1 MTDLVSEPAI
11 RQGDKRVIQ
20 TLLWALTPLMNL
32 RGSIPLPFLTI
43 FLMVVL
49 DEGKCV
55 SEYARAFGVK
65 DRRMMSRYL
74 RDIGERARNG
84 GPGLGLV
91 TVEQLPTH
99 SRARARVRLTAKG
112 RSVAKAILQQM
123 RRPVDERRPAQCKNC
138 KRWFLPQRSGAKTCS
153 PRCRIALHRKRKRS
167 HSRPSIVDGDG
178 VSSLAADRRTGSSS
192 K

>member
-1 MTDLVSEPAI
+1 MTGLGSEPAI
-11 RQGDKRVIQ
+11 KQSDKRAIQ
-20 TLLWALTPLMNL
+20 ALLWALAPLLNL
-32 RGSIPLPFLTI
+32 RWSILLPWVTI

-49 DEGKCV
+49 DEGKSV
-55 SEYARAFGVK
+55 SAYARALGEK
-65 DRRMMSRYL
+65 DRRIVSRYL

-99 SRARARVRLTAKG
+99 SRARARVLLTAKG
-112 RSVAKAILQQM
+112 RSVAQAILQQM

-153 PRCRIALHRKRKRS
+153 PRCRLALHRKRKRS
-167 HSRPSIVDGDG
+167 HSRPLTVAGDG
-178 VSSLAADRRTGSSS
+178 VSSLASNRRPGSSS

>member
-99 SRARARVRLTAKG
+99 SRARVVLTAKG
-112 RSVAKAILQQM
+112 RSVAQAILQQM

-167 HSRPSIVDGDG
+167 HSRLSTVAGDGG
-178 VSSLAADRRTGSSS
+178 VSSLAAERRPGSSS